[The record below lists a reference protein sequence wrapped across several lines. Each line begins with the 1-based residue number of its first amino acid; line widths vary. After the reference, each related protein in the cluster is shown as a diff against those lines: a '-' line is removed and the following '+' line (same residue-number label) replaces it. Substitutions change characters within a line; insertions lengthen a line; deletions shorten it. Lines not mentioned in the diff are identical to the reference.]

1 MTDNNKQNEQPKFS
15 TFNNFTVNP
24 PITNAFTPKPA
35 TTNSTPVVNTFTNFT
50 PKPATTNSTPVVN
63 TFTNFIPIPPSLPT
77 IVPQPP
83 PEPPRQLTRYDV
95 LDKEITDAIRDLI
108 FIFEKCKIK
117 TDDLNNE
124 NERGKMMKIIEVY
137 YESCNNIIVQLAL
150 AEIYKGL
157 KKESYMYKIKYE
169 EMDFDVPDFTYVCF
183 RDYVKKQF
191 DKMQFH
197 INKYY

>member
-1 MTDNNKQNEQPKFS
+1 MTDNTKPTEQPKFS
-15 TFNNFTVNP
+15 TFANFTANP
-24 PITNAFTPKPA
+24 PVTTAFTPKPA
-35 TTNSTPVVNTFTNFT
+35 TTNPTPVVNTFTNFT
-50 PKPATTNSTPVVN
+50 T
-63 TFTNFIPIPPSLPT
+63 IPPSLPT

-83 PEPPRQLTRYDV
+83 PEPPRQLTRQEV
-95 LDKEITDAIRDLI
+95 LEKEITEAIRDLI
-108 FIFEKCKIK
+108 LVFQKCKIR
-117 TDDLNNE
+117 TDDANNE
-124 NERGKMMKIIEVY
+124 KERGKMMKIIEVY
-137 YESCNNIIVQLAL
+137 YESCNNAIVQLAL

-157 KKESYMYKIKYE
+157 KKEPYVYKIKYE